1 MLHSEQVEELV
12 CLLSSLNRDALL
24 AQIQNY
30 PATFPVDFSPEFLDA
45 QPTDRLR
52 HLFLA
57 VCLQSQRMP
66 DPAAAA

>member
-12 CLLSSLNRDALL
+12 CLLTSLNRDALI
-24 AQIQNY
+24 AQFRNY
-30 PATFPVDFSPEFLDA
+30 PASFPIDFTDEFLDA
-45 QPTDRLR
+45 QPTERLR

-66 DPAAAA
+66 FVANAA